1 MPSAGWRWPVWS
13 VSPWCAPDAA
23 QPARRPAPA
32 AGQDHDRLARH
43 HSRDRD
49 RVRYVSG
56 DATHGP
62 AIHEAWADEVD
73 QTRIL
78 VRTAASPFGDLT
90 RTGQRTRWLHQHE
103 NFVAV
108 KGQGFV

>member
-1 MPSAGWRWPVWS
+1 MLLSQHVG
-13 VSPWCAPDAA
+13 
-23 QPARRPAPA
+23 RRPQPDKIMTDWRGTTA
-32 AGQDHDRLARH
+32 ATG
-43 HSRDRD
+43 D